1 MNFLL
6 EESSVLLEAAGHQIN
21 IMSIQEDIDVLMEA
35 EGADN
40 TAATEKKKNILKK
53 IITVIK
59 QAISKAIEF
68 ITNIPKMIKDHFEKR
83 KNNTK
88 QALRDRLNVSDS
100 HNSELEKTISV
111 KEDEVSAL
119 NDKLNALKSELDK
132 EKHESAKKSKIMD
145 IQNTENAIR
154 KAKEIIANMNKTKHP
169 ELPYN
174 KNKYIPDNPKEIIY
188 VDGSEFTHIYDA
200 RYTQLIIDKLA
211 DKHMDFHYVVEDL
224 LEVMVDDSDIEF
236 ALSGH
241 QAFYERFK
249 QLIDDAP
256 NHLVERPKYGY
267 VASKL
272 HRFEKYQIME
282 DHWLHNSC
290 LEPIAKT
297 KGIITTIENNMSR
310 NGLDLGFLQRRLS
323 YCRQLISDVTSVVN
337 LITPFFFAGY
347 YE

>member
-1 MNFLL
+1 M
-6 EESSVLLEAAGHQIN
+6 EAAGHQLN

-59 QAISKAIEF
+59 QAIEKAIAF

-88 QALRDRLNVSDS
+88 QALRDRLDASDS
-100 HNSELEKTISV
+100 HNSELEKMISV

-154 KAKEIIANMNKTKHP
+154 KAKEIIADMNKAKHP

-174 KNKYIPDNPKEIIY
+174 GNRYIPDNPKEIKY

-200 RYTQLIIDKLA
+200 RYVQLIIDKLA
-211 DKHMDFHYVVEDL
+211 DKHMDFHYAEDL
-224 LEVMVDDSDIEF
+224 LEVMADDSDIEF
-236 ALSGH
+236 ALSGY

-249 QLIDDAP
+249 QIIDDAP

-267 VASKL
+267 ASSKL
-272 HRFEKYQIME
+272 YRFEKYPIMK

-290 LEPIAKT
+290 LDVIVKT
-297 KGIITTIENNMSR
+297 KGVITTIENNMSR

-337 LITPFFFAGY
+337 LITPFFFTGY